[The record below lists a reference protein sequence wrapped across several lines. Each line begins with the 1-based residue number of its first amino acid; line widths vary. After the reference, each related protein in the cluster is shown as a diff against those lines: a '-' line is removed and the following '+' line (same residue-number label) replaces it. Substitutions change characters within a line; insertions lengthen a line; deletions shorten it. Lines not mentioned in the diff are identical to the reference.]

1 MHFYRFFINDYM
13 VATRH
18 LTNEEDLCYR
28 RLLDLYYTEETPLA
42 NDKQMLSRKIQV
54 EANVIDAIL
63 AEYFDLTPEG
73 WISGRA
79 LAEITA
85 YRGMCE
91 KRSGAGKSGGR
102 AKAKQKK
109 ARAKHLPSTCQ
120 ANAPISVISNQQSQD
135 TPVVPN
141 GDVEIEVEGIDNE
154 INQVYSS
161 DFLTFWE
168 AFPEKKE
175 KGRAWKTWKSLR
187 HRPSVSDLIEAIRL
201 QAIDRA
207 QAKSKNE
214 FYPEWKN
221 PATWLNGTCW
231 EDGLKYA
238 AKKEKAFA
246 ASHPAAWRE
255 ILIDLYP
262 ENFPEGIR
270 TANFPNGFHLL
281 PGSLQQEITVQAAQI
296 AEIRSDIHRNS
307 ATEQEAA

>member
-54 EANVIDAIL
+54 EANVIEAIL
-63 AEYFDLTPEG
+63 SEYFDLTPEG
-73 WISGRA
+73 WINDRA

-120 ANAPISVISNQQSQD
+120 AIAPISVINNQQSQD
-135 TPVVPN
+135 TPIVPN
-141 GDVEIEVEGIDNE
+141 GDVDIEVEGIDNE
-154 INQVYSS
+154 SSQVYSS
-161 DFLTFWE
+161 DFLAFWE

-175 KGRAWKTWKSLR
+175 KGRAWKTWKGLK
-187 HRPSVSDLIEAIRL
+187 HRPLVNELIESIHL
-201 QAIDRA
+201 QSIDRA

-238 AKKEKAFA
+238 AKKESGSA
-246 ASHPAAWRE
+246 ASCPPGWRE

-281 PGSLQQEITVQAAQI
+281 PASLQQEIREQASLI
-296 AEIRSDIHRNS
+296 AEIRSDIHRGS
-307 ATEQEAA
+307 SQQEAA